1 MASSPAKVQMK
12 DMVSRI
18 LRPALT
24 SHYAVKIIPPDNGN
38 NGTVLA
44 YMKSNGI
51 NYDPELIELSCAE
64 ASLPGSS
71 LATIDVTNDFMGVST
86 KNAYRRL
93 YDDRADFT
101 FYVNESYDQIKFFE
115 FWMRYITGEQ
125 KALGIDKSTFTSRVN
140 YPDTYKTIISILKYE
155 RDYPRESGNILAY
168 NFIDAFPI
176 SINSMPVSY
185 DSSNLLK
192 VTVSFSYS
200 RYYVD
205 ASEQVFNSSFNSS
218 ISLADAYNAKLN
230 LDFSKY
236 GSYSTNYNPGA
247 IPSTVVNS
255 SAIYKNVS
263 GYTVGANNQTA

>member
-1 MASSPAKVQMK
+1 MASQPQSSPTKVQMK

-24 SHYAVKIIPPDNGN
+24 SHYAVKINPPSD
-38 NGTVLA
+38 VLD
-44 YMKSNGI
+44 YMKSNEI
-51 NYDPELIELSCAE
+51 YYDLELVELSCAE

-71 LATIDVTNDFMGVST
+71 LATVDVTNDFMGVST

-101 FYVNESYDQIKFFE
+101 FYVNHQYDQIKFFE

-125 KALGIDKSTFTSRVN
+125 KALDLEENWFTSRVN
-140 YPDTYKTIISILKYE
+140 YPKNYKTIISILKYE
-155 RDYPRESGNILAY
+155 RDYPNQSGNVLAY

-176 SINSMPVSY
+176 SINSMPISY

-205 ASEQVFNSSFNSS
+205 ASQKMSFDSS
-218 ISLADAYNAKLN
+218 INFADAYNQKIDL
-230 LDFSKY
+230 SKY
-236 GSYSTNYNPGA
+236 GFGNYSTNFNPGGV
-247 IPSTVVNS
+247 PSDAA
-255 SAIYKNVS
+255 SAS
-263 GYTVGANNQTA
+263 GNFVLNNNINQTLNDFNSRA

>member
-24 SHYAVKIIPPDNGN
+24 SHYAVKIIPPDRG
-38 NGTVLA
+38 NGTVLK
-44 YMKSNGI
+44 YMKLNNI
-51 NYDPELIELSCAE
+51 NYDTELVELSCSE

-101 FYVNESYDQIKFFE
+101 FYVNHQYDQIKFFE

-125 KALGIDKSTFTSRVN
+125 KALDIDKSTFTSRVN
-140 YPDTYKTIISILKYE
+140 YPNDYKTIISILKYE
-155 RDYPRESGNILAY
+155 RDYPNQSGNILAY

-176 SINSMPVSY
+176 SINSMPISY

-205 ASEQVFNSSFNSS
+205 ASEQVFNSSFDSS
-218 ISLADAYNAKLN
+218 ISLADAYYKKLD
-230 LDFSKY
+230 LDLSKY
-236 GSYSTNYNPGA
+236 GSYSNNYNPGG

-255 SAIYKNVS
+255 SAIYKDVS
-263 GYTVGANNQTA
+263 GFTVGANNNIG

>member
-1 MASSPAKVQMK
+1 MASSPAIVQMK

-24 SHYAVKIIPPDNGN
+24 SHYAVKINPLQPVKD
-38 NGTVLA
+38 
-44 YMKSNGI
+44 YMELNGI
-51 NYDPELIELSCAE
+51 NYDTELVELSCAE

-101 FYVNESYDQIKFFE
+101 FYVNHQYDQIKFFE

-125 KALGIDKSTFTSRVN
+125 KALDIDKSTFTSRVN

-155 RDYPRESGNILAY
+155 RDYPKQSGNVLAY

-205 ASEQVFNSSFNSS
+205 ASEKISLDSS
-218 ISLADAYNAKLN
+218 INFADAYNTKLD
-230 LDFSKY
+230 LSKF
-236 GSYSTNYNPGA
+236 GSYNTNYNPGGVSPTA
-247 IPSTVVNS
+247 VDFSGNFNNYPKT
-255 SAIYKNVS
+255 S
-263 GYTVGANNQTA
+263 GYTAGNNFKVG